1 MLDSTTGPALPL
13 RLTSTNFSKH
23 LDLDIPKQR
32 QRIVSEA
39 QTEGSRNSS
48 LGQIW
53 AEDYYSRDSDLTC
66 EGNSDSFALPS
77 PPATAHTSPQ
87 SFCKDESPTRRPR
100 AITQRSLTSFLPAII
115 SPKSKSR
122 SPERRERSK
131 NRSKSPSKT
140 KRKGSSVEGEEGFM
154 PTLTGDKEGVIKIED
169 RSRGL
174 ASWFTGSSAAVQV
187 GIPGSAMSSE
197 DFSPRDITPKDLDVS
212 PSPGQGK
219 LRKRATVGSSTD
231 STNSIS
237 TTPTPK
243 AATSSWR
250 TPWSSKSPSSPQ
262 KPLPSNLADDEL
274 FALDISSALFPS
286 GLNNNAFSPSDYKN
300 LQQTSLALLTKFQL
314 AYQSRTRQFLELRSE
329 TEAERE
335 EAEETETRVRSLR
348 SQLQDMASKFSV
360 QEEMIGNLV
369 TELAEEKRA
378 RAEERE
384 AREKSIQLV
393 KERAERA
400 SKHTSASSTSSLGLG
415 LEGGIEDLGIRSAQ
429 RGKWGHGSLD
439 LSSAGD
445 SDAESLN
452 ADSVFSRSRSPTLT
466 VSSTGPSASG
476 TVDSTPEIGQAS
488 FTRLVSIPNPALPS
502 SNTSTP
508 RPPKFQQKS
517 TFQKILT
524 GLSPGSSS
532 GEMERGCEN
541 CRGKDSSVAWD
552 TVGLLRA
559 ENKGLKERV
568 GTLEGAVEGALDLCS
583 GLHVA

>member
-1 MLDSTTGPALPL
+1 
-13 RLTSTNFSKH
+13 
-23 LDLDIPKQR
+23 
-32 QRIVSEA
+32 
-39 QTEGSRNSS
+39 
-48 LGQIW
+48 
-53 AEDYYSRDSDLTC
+53 
-66 EGNSDSFALPS
+66 
-77 PPATAHTSPQ
+77 
-87 SFCKDESPTRRPR
+87 
-100 AITQRSLTSFLPAII
+100 
-115 SPKSKSR
+115 
-122 SPERRERSK
+122 
-131 NRSKSPSKT
+131 
-140 KRKGSSVEGEEGFM
+140 
-154 PTLTGDKEGVIKIED
+154 
-169 RSRGL
+169 
-174 ASWFTGSSAAVQV
+174 
-187 GIPGSAMSSE
+187 
-197 DFSPRDITPKDLDVS
+197 
-212 PSPGQGK
+212 
-219 LRKRATVGSSTD
+219 
-231 STNSIS
+231 
-237 TTPTPK
+237 
-243 AATSSWR
+243 
-250 TPWSSKSPSSPQ
+250 
-262 KPLPSNLADDEL
+262 
-274 FALDISSALFPS
+274 
-286 GLNNNAFSPSDYKN
+286 
-300 LQQTSLALLTKFQL
+300 
-314 AYQSRTRQFLELRSE
+314 
-329 TEAERE
+329 
-335 EAEETETRVRSLR
+335 
-348 SQLQDMASKFSV
+348 MASKFSV
-360 QEEMIGNLV
+360 QKEMIGNLV

-400 SKHTSASSTSSLGLG
+400 SKHASASSASSLGLG

-466 VSSTGPSASG
+466 VSSTGPSVSG

-508 RPPKFQQKS
+508 RPPKVQQKS

-532 GEMERGCEN
+532 GDTERSEKDFYGGIGMGETGCEN

>member
-1 MLDSTTGPALPL
+1 
-13 RLTSTNFSKH
+13 
-23 LDLDIPKQR
+23 
-32 QRIVSEA
+32 
-39 QTEGSRNSS
+39 
-48 LGQIW
+48 
-53 AEDYYSRDSDLTC
+53 
-66 EGNSDSFALPS
+66 
-77 PPATAHTSPQ
+77 
-87 SFCKDESPTRRPR
+87 
-100 AITQRSLTSFLPAII
+100 
-115 SPKSKSR
+115 
-122 SPERRERSK
+122 
-131 NRSKSPSKT
+131 
-140 KRKGSSVEGEEGFM
+140 VEEEEGFM

-197 DFSPRDITPKDLDVS
+197 DFSPRDITPKDLDAS
-212 PSPGQGK
+212 PSPGPAK
-219 LRKRATVGSSTD
+219 LRKRPTVGSNID

-262 KPLPSNLADDEL
+262 KPLPSNIADDEL
-274 FALDISSALFPS
+274 FTLDIPAALFPAS
-286 GLNNNAFSPSDYKN
+286 QNNSTFSPSDYKN

-329 TEAERE
+329 TEVERE

-348 SQLQDMASKFSV
+348 SQLQDMASKFSA
-360 QEEMIGNLV
+360 QEEIIGNLV

-400 SKHTSASSTSSLGLG
+400 SKHTSASSASSLGLG
-415 LEGGIEDLGIRSAQ
+415 LEGGIEDLGIRNAQ

-466 VSSTGPSASG
+466 VSSTGPSVSG

-508 RPPKFQQKS
+508 RPPKVQQKS

-524 GLSPGSSS
+524 GLSPGASS
-532 GEMERGCEN
+532 GDTERGEKDFYGGIGMGETGCEN

-568 GTLEGAVEGALDLCS
+568 GTLEVAVEGALDLCS

>member
-1 MLDSTTGPALPL
+1 
-13 RLTSTNFSKH
+13 
-23 LDLDIPKQR
+23 
-32 QRIVSEA
+32 
-39 QTEGSRNSS
+39 
-48 LGQIW
+48 
-53 AEDYYSRDSDLTC
+53 
-66 EGNSDSFALPS
+66 
-77 PPATAHTSPQ
+77 
-87 SFCKDESPTRRPR
+87 
-100 AITQRSLTSFLPAII
+100 
-115 SPKSKSR
+115 
-122 SPERRERSK
+122 
-131 NRSKSPSKT
+131 
-140 KRKGSSVEGEEGFM
+140 VEGEEGFM

-187 GIPGSAMSSE
+187 GIPGSAMSSQ
-197 DFSPRDITPKDLDVS
+197 DLSPRDITPKDLDAS
-212 PSPGQGK
+212 PSPGPAK

-250 TPWSSKSPSSPQ
+250 TPWSAKSPSSPQ
-262 KPLPSNLADDEL
+262 RPLPSNLADDEL

-286 GLNNNAFSPSDYKN
+286 GQNINAFSPSDYKN
-300 LQQTSLALLTKFQL
+300 LQQTSLVLLTKFQL

-329 TEAERE
+329 TDAERD

-360 QEEMIGNLV
+360 QEEIIGNLV

-400 SKHTSASSTSSLGLG
+400 SKHTSSSSASSLGLG
-415 LEGGIEDLGIRSAQ
+415 LEGGIEDLGFRSAQ
-429 RGKWGHGSLD
+429 REKWGHGSLD

-466 VSSTGPSASG
+466 VSSTGPSVSG

-488 FTRLVSIPNPALPS
+488 FTRLVSIPNPTLPS
-502 SNTSTP
+502 SNSSTL
-508 RPPKFQQKS
+508 RPPKVQQKS

-532 GEMERGCEN
+532 GDTERGEKDFYGGIGMGETGCEN